1 MITMELLRDI
11 SQRISD
17 LTIQGATNVAIEGVK
32 AFSEYATRLFVE
44 ERNIFLQELEIAKSI
59 LWNARPTEP
68 ALKNGLRYILSNLR
82 KKEGSVDELKELA
95 SEKGSL
101 YLDLLKSSK
110 RQIIEFGSTRIDDN
124 TTVMTHCHSSLA
136 SGTIVEAFKQGK
148 NITAVCTET
157 RPLYQGRKT
166 AIELVSAGVP
176 TTMVVDS
183 GMRWAIRKFNADIII
198 IGADAITSQGTVFN
212 KIGSRLLALAAKE
225 SDVPVYVTASLL
237 KFDAQTHLGERTEI
251 EMRGGRELW
260 PDAPEGLNIVNP
272 AFETISRDYIDGLI
286 TEAGIFPPEI
296 VYQIVQQTYP
306 FALED

>member
-1 MITMELLRDI
+1 MELLRDVA
-11 SQRISD
+11 QRITN

-32 AFSEYATRLFVE
+32 AFSEYATRLFIE
-44 ERNIFLQELEIAKSI
+44 DRILYLQELEIAKSI
-59 LWNARPTEP
+59 LWNSRPTEP
-68 ALKNGLRYILSNLR
+68 ALRNGLRYIVSSLR
-82 KKEGSVDELKELA
+82 KMEGSVDELKQLSTDMA
-95 SEKGSL
+95 SN
-101 YLDLLKSSK
+101 YLEMLNSSK
-110 RQIIEFGSTRIDDN
+110 RKIIEFGSTRIDDN

-136 SGTIVEAFKQGK
+136 SGTVVEAFKQGK

-166 AIELVSAGVP
+166 ARGLVKAGIP

-183 GMRWAIRKFNADIII
+183 GMRWALRKFNVDIII

-225 SDVPVYVTASLL
+225 SDIPVYVTTSLL
-237 KFDAQTHLGERTEI
+237 KFDAQTHLGERTEV
-251 EMRGGRELW
+251 EMRGGKELW

-272 AFETISRDYIDGLI
+272 AFETISREYIDGLI
-286 TEAGIFPPEI
+286 TEVGIFPPEI
-296 VYQIVQQTYP
+296 VFQIVKQTYP

>member
-1 MITMELLRDI
+1 LR
-11 SQRISD
+11 
-17 LTIQGATNVAIEGVK
+17 
-32 AFSEYATRLFVE
+32 
-44 ERNIFLQELEIAKSI
+44 
-59 LWNARPTEP
+59 
-68 ALKNGLRYILSNLR
+68 NGLRFILSNLR
-82 KKEGSVDELKELA
+82 KKEGSVDEIKQLA
-95 SEKGSL
+95 TEKGSQ
-101 YLDLLKSSK
+101 YLELLNSSK
-110 RQIIEFGSTRIDDN
+110 KKIIEFGSTRIDDN

-166 AIELVSAGVP
+166 AIELVAAGIP
-176 TTMVVDS
+176 TTMVIDS
-183 GMRWAIRKFNADIII
+183 SMRWAIRKFNTDIII
-198 IGADAITSQGTVFN
+198 IGADAISSQGTVFN

-225 SDVPVYVTASLL
+225 SDIPVYVTASLL

-251 EMRGGRELW
+251 EMRGGSEIW
-260 PDAPEGLNIVNP
+260 PDAPEGLTLVNP